1 MSLPRFFLD
10 EQVISEVS
18 SDVFPLDLAPD
29 DARHAKVLRLS
40 PGEHVAVVDASSDY
54 FELEIV
60 EVRDSGLLCKI
71 SSRGTHAPNF
81 PKVAVFQGLPKGDK
95 LDAVVRQGTE
105 IGVDKFVPFECS
117 RSVVKLDSSKAEK
130 RTSRLRSIAKSAAMQ
145 AGREKIPHVS
155 EICSFDGAIKKLAEH
170 DAAVIFWEETP
181 ADSTVHEFLE
191 SLGSA
196 MESIAVVVGPEGGF
210 SDGEVEKM
218 LAANAQSSLA
228 TLGNSILRTETAG
241 VVAAAIVIYELG
253 GLGGPSK
260 GRI

>member
-1 MSLPRFFLD
+1 MPRFFLD
-10 EQVISEVS
+10 EQVISEVL

-29 DARHAKVLRLS
+29 DAKHAKVLRLS
-40 PGEHVAVVDASSDY
+40 SGEHIAVVDASSDY

-71 SSRGTHAPNF
+71 SSRGAHAPAF
-81 PKVAVFQGLPKGDK
+81 PKVSVFQGLPKGDK

-105 IGVDKFVPFECS
+105 IGVSEFVPFECS
-117 RSVVKLDSSKAEK
+117 RSVVKLDPKKAEK

-145 AGREKIPHVS
+145 AGREKIPDVS
-155 EICSFDGAIKKLAEH
+155 EICSFDDAVGRLAEH
-170 DAAVIFWEETP
+170 DAAIVFWEESP
-181 ADSTVHEFLE
+181 AEARVHEFLE

-196 MESIAVVVGPEGGF
+196 IENIAIVVGPEGGF
-210 SDGEVEKM
+210 SDGEVERM
-218 LAANAQSSLA
+218 LAANAQSSPA

-260 GRI
+260 GRR